1 MAKVAFT
8 STVSKSGD
16 ALIIRVPDALH
27 PQVAPLKGRKIL
39 VTVEEVTR

>member
-1 MAKVAFT
+1 MAKIVFS

-27 PQVAPLKGRKIL
+27 PQVAPLRGRKLL
-39 VTVEEVTR
+39 VTVEEVKA